1 MSDDTIKPR
10 PGLAGPANL
19 PGNQMRGKAGGPIR
33 LSSPPKCPGCGTD
46 TELDPTDPEGR
57 RGKLCE
63 VCQMRADSRA
73 KPEVMFNLSRQT
85 GVNVNELR
93 DGPET

>member
-1 MSDDTIKPR
+1 MSDESLKPK
-10 PGLAGPANL
+10 PTLPGPANL
-19 PGNQMRGKAGGPIR
+19 PGGTMRGKATGPIR

-46 TELDPTDPEGR
+46 TELDPTDPDKR

-63 VCQMRADSRA
+63 VCQMRADSKAR
-73 KPEVMFNLSRQT
+73 PETLWNLSRQT

-93 DGPET
+93 DGPSK